1 MDRLAISYRAEGVKI
16 GGPGGQHE
24 EIDVIAIKKLKK
36 ISKNL
41 NLIYVSANKA
51 SSARIIS

>member
-24 EIDVIAIKKLKK
+24 EIDVIAI
-36 ISKNL
+36 IEKNS
-41 NLIYVSANKA
+41 LIVE
-51 SSARIIS
+51 